1 MDRRFVYLLLAAL
14 VAGAIGG
21 GVTAGWYV
29 SRYVHAQPQLFS
41 NTRASY
47 LDAPTT
53 TASSAPAADI
63 KPPAEGELNFGYAA
77 EIGTHSVVFIK
88 TLSNAN
94 NRTDEFWSFWDF
106 FGNRGPISSA
116 GSGVILSADGYIV
129 TNNHVVDR
137 ADKIEVSLK
146 DKHTYL
152 AKVIGTDPNTDL
164 ALLKIEAPNLRPIK
178 LAASENVRIG
188 DWVLAVG
195 NPFNLTYTVTA
206 GIVSAKGRNINVVNS
221 QFPIE
226 SFIQT
231 DAAINPGN
239 SGGALLNTQ
248 GELVGI
254 NTAIASRTGAYNGY
268 GFAIPSSIVRKVVK
282 DLMEH
287 GEVQRAFV
295 GADVVDI
302 DATTSAKLTDKD
314 YSGVLVNVVEEE
326 GAAKSGGLRE
336 GDVVLAIDAAV
347 VNSKAEFL
355 EQISLHRPGDKIK
368 VRIKRGGAQQELTL
382 SLTNSE
388 GTLGYIKKETFSS
401 PALGTDIAPLSKVE
415 RQRYGVKGG
424 FRLSKIRSGKVAQMG
439 LPEGFVIL
447 SINGYVPEDAKELAK
462 LLDQQRGRVTIE
474 GITPDGSRQMLSFI
488 QY

>member
-1 MDRRFVYLLLAAL
+1 MDKKYIFLLAGAL
-14 VAGAIGG
+14 LAGALG
-21 GVTAGWYV
+21 GVATASWYV
-29 SRYVHAQPQLFS
+29 SKQAATQPAIMRT
-41 NTRASY
+41 NSY

-53 TASSAPAADI
+53 AASSAQPKFDPPAA
-63 KPPAEGELNFGYAA
+63 GEVSFGYAA
-77 EIGTHSVVFIK
+77 EVGTHSVVFIK

-116 GSGVILSADGYIV
+116 GSGVVLSADGYIV

-146 DKHTYL
+146 DKHTYT

-164 ALLKIEAPNLRPIK
+164 ALLKIDATNLRPIQ
-178 LAASENVRIG
+178 LATSDNVRIG

-268 GFAIPSSIVRKVVK
+268 GFAIPTSIVRKVVK

-287 GEVQRAFV
+287 GEVQRAFI

-302 DATTSAKLTDKD
+302 DATTGAKLADKD
-314 YSGVLVNVVEEE
+314 YSGVLVNVVEDE

-336 GDVVLAIDAAV
+336 GDVVLAIDGAA

-355 EQISLHRPGDKIK
+355 EQISLRRPGDKIK
-368 VRIKRGGAQQELTL
+368 VKIKRSGAQQDLTL
-382 SLTNSE
+382 ALTNSE
-388 GTLGYIKKETFSS
+388 GTMGAVRRETFSS
-401 PALGTDIAPLSKVE
+401 PSLGADIAPLSKVE
-415 RQRYGVKGG
+415 RQRYGIKGG

-439 LPEGFVIL
+439 LPEGFVII
-447 SINGYVPEDAKELAK
+447 SINSYLPEDAKELAK
-462 LLDQQRGRVTIE
+462 LLEQQRGRITIE
-474 GITPDGSRQMLSFI
+474 GLTPDGNRQMLSFI